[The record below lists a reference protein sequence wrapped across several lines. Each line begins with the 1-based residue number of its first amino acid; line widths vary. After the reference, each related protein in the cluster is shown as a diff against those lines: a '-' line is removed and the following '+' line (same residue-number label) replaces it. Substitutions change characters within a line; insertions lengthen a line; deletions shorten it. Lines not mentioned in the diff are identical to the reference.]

1 MKHRVLGVSILLA
14 AGFALATQSGDQ
26 FTLRRKLE
34 AGAEDVYKFEF
45 KSSQTIAGMMGGGD
59 TPFDMSGSMLMTVKQ
74 LQLIEEGA
82 KADLK
87 VKMSDFKFDFG
98 QFQDMAQG
106 QMAQMPEKL
115 EFACKL
121 DGRNRIS
128 SVDMPT
134 GSAQMQMMMNQMNT
148 FSTMFIEFPEAP
160 VKVGDSW
167 EVTFPKNPM
176 TGDKEVKLK
185 AVLSGTKEHEGKTVL
200 IVKMT
205 GAIPINM
212 DIGKMLESDPNMG
225 AAMGGMRMLMTG
237 TMEMNAEAL
246 IEKETGRTLSMDTL
260 MQATQKMEIPDMGM
274 AIDMV
279 GNTAMKML
287 LVPKTGS

>member
-14 AGFALATQSGDQ
+14 AGFALATQVGEQ

-34 AGAEDVYKFEF
+34 AGAEDTYKYEF
-45 KSSQTIAGMMGGGD
+45 KSSQTVAGMMGGSD
-59 TPFDMSGSMLMTVKQ
+59 MPFDMSGSMLMTVKQ
-74 LQLIEEGA
+74 LRLIEEGA

-87 VKMSDFKFDFG
+87 VKMSDFKLDLG

-106 QMAQMPEKL
+106 QMGQMPENL
-115 EFACKL
+115 EFACQL

-128 SVDMPT
+128 SLSMPT
-134 GSAQMQMMMNQMNT
+134 GSAQMRMMMSQMNT
-148 FSTMFIEFPEAP
+148 FATMFIEFPEAP

-185 AVLSGTKEHEGKTVL
+185 ATLSGTKEYEGKSVL
-200 IVKMT
+200 VVKMAGT
-205 GAIPINM
+205 IPVNM
-212 DIGKMLESDPNMG
+212 DVGKMLESDPSMG
-225 AAMGGMRMLMTG
+225 ATMGGMKMLMTG
-237 TMEMNAEAL
+237 KMDMNAEAL

-260 MQATQKMEIPDMGM
+260 MQSTQKMEIPDMGM
-274 AIDMV
+274 AVDMI
-279 GNTAMKML
+279 GSTAMKMQ
-287 LVPKTGS
+287 LVPKKSA